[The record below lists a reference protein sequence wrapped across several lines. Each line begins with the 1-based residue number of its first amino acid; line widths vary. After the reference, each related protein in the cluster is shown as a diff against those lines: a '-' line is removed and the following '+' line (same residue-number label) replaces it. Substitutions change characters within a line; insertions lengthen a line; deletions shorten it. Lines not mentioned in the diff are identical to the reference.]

1 VADVIKT
8 IHGRKYRYEVT
19 WDKDKKRHRWR
30 YVGAVDSKPKV
41 SNKLMVGKST
51 EVVLDSLYNR
61 MKRDDYM
68 GLTKKQLD
76 RLRNHIKNIGNK
88 E

>member
-1 VADVIKT
+1 
-8 IHGRKYRYEVT
+8 
-19 WDKDKKRHRWR
+19 
-30 YVGAVDSKPKV
+30 VGAVDSKPKV

>member
-1 VADVIKT
+1 MAVVIKT

-30 YVGAVDSKPKV
+30 YMGAVDRKPKV
-41 SNKLMVGKST
+41 SKRVMAGKSIDI
-51 EVVLDSLYNR
+51 VLDRLYNR
-61 MKRDDYM
+61 VKRDDYM

-76 RLRNHIKNIGNK
+76 KLRHHIKSVRG
-88 E
+88 ES